1 MAMLIAW
8 QTLNA
13 ARSRNSTR
21 FTDAFLIVAPRL
33 TVRD

>member
-13 ARSRNSTR
+13 ARRPGSKHFTR
-21 FTDAFLIVAPRL
+21 GFLIVTPGL
-33 TVRD
+33 TGK